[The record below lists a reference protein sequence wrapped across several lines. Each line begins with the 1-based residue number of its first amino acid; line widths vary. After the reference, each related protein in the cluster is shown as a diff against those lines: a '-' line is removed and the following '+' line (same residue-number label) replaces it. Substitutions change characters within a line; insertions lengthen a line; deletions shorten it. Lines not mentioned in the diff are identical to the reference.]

1 MARYIDEDNLLEKL
15 HRIIDYCEKD
25 RKVNA
30 VNALFQV
37 GDAIM
42 DCKTADVQ
50 EVRHGKW
57 IEDKETGCLM
67 CSKCGHFTDEII
79 GDFTYA
85 DEKIAEILSITK
97 GALIHRSMNPFYCS
111 KCGARMDGK
120 E

>member
-50 EVRHGKW
+50 EVRYCKFELVQDGKGVCSNCHRLDS
-57 IEDKETGCLM
+57 IDKLA
-67 CSKCGHFTDEII
+67 K
-79 GDFTYA
+79 
-85 DEKIAEILSITK
+85 
-97 GALIHRSMNPFYCS
+97 YCRY
-111 KCGARMDGK
+111 CGAFIKWEDDSNG
-120 E
+120 